1 MSRLRILKLGLAAV
15 IMGAGLGVA
24 PAFAASTQTLTGKI
38 SDSMCGAQHKEKGI
52 SPADC
57 VRACVKHGAQY
68 TLVVGDKVYTLD
80 TSDPSTLS
88 KLNTM
93 AWEEANVTGTVNGDT
108 ITVKSVSA
116 AK

>member
-1 MSRLRILKLGLAAV
+1 MSRLRILKLGVAAL
-15 IMGAGLGVA
+15 IIGASLGAA
-24 PAFAASTQTLTGKI
+24 PAFAASTQTLTGQI

-57 VRACVKHGAQY
+57 VRACVKQGAHY
-68 TLVVGDKVYTLD
+68 ALVVGDKVYTLD
-80 TSDPSTLS
+80 TSDDSTVS
-88 KLNTM
+88 KLNTL
-93 AWEEANVTGTVNGDT
+93 AWEKAKVTGTVNGDT